1 MGDHHSDATLASSR
15 RTFVKA
21 GTLVSAGLV
30 PGAVA
35 ADATEPA
42 EENGEVRDLDAAMR
56 HYQFEPET
64 RVRVLSSD
72 LQWQPGD
79 VRARGRDYETN
90 VVEYVPGRSYRAFLF
105 TAPETL
111 AEGTE
116 YVLRAPDERAAG
128 GSLASVAVDPVD

>member
-30 PGAVA
+30 PGAAA
-35 ADATEPA
+35 ADATKPA
-42 EENGEVRDLDAAMR
+42 EEDEEGRDLDAAMR

-79 VRARGRDYETN
+79 VRGRGRPYQTN
-90 VVEYVPGRSYRAFLF
+90 VVEYVPGRSYRTFLF
-105 TAPETL
+105 TAPEAL

-116 YVLRAPDERAAG
+116 YRLSEPDEGAVTGPLAA
-128 GSLASVAVDPVD
+128 VALDPVD

>member
-1 MGDHHSDATLASSR
+1 MQDHHSDATLASSR

-30 PGAVA
+30 PGAAA

-42 EENGEVRDLDAAMR
+42 KESGEGRDLDAAMR
-56 HYQFEPET
+56 PYQFESGT

-79 VRARGRDYETN
+79 VRGRGRDYVTN
-90 VVEYVPGRSYRAFLF
+90 VVGYVPGGSYRAFLF
-105 TAPETL
+105 TAPDGL
-111 AEGTE
+111 SEGTE
-116 YVLRAPDERAAG
+116 YVLGSAAG
-128 GSLASVAVDPVD
+128 GAVAGGLAPVSVDPVD